1 MKAIHIQWDVD
12 EVEDLEYLPAEV
24 EISNDIKQVNDTY
37 TESRRNYYGCINH
50 HFVFFHW
57 GCFSPV

>member
-24 EISNDIKQVNDTY
+24 EISNDIDGDEIGDYLSDFTGFCHKGFLITD
-37 TESRRNYYGCINH
+37 
-50 HFVFFHW
+50 
-57 GCFSPV
+57 